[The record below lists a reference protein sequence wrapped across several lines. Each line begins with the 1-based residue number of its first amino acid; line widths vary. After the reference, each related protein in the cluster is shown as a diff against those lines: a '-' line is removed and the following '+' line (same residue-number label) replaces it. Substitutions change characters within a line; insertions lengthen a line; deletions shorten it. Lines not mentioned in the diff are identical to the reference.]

1 MTHVKTK
8 DAAVHIEGPDASG
21 HYWLHLSASSEAC
34 RIDLGIP
41 RGMVETALLMA
52 ASVKFR
58 ALTTEADND
67 RA

>member
-1 MTHVKTK
+1 MIHAKTK
-8 DAAVHIEGPDASG
+8 DTSLRIEGPDDSG

-58 ALTTEADND
+58 ALTTEADNG
-67 RA
+67 